1 MYNINLSNSVLLTFV
16 SIAILM
22 TFYVGYLVFKKS
34 GTNYIVPLSV
44 SIWLGSFFYIAFM
57 VSFDS
62 DLSEL
67 KLEKLSKGSVFV
79 PMNQL
84 NDQLG
89 FEKIINSNNCS
100 IASWGSDIYFWEE
113 AESASC
119 SFKISTHGKN
129 DSLSVFCHPN
139 GGVLKIYFDGKEH
152 VIDTKDNV
160 KHHVKIPL
168 QSFKPI
174 SVYSYVFFLVCILLL
189 FNLTFIIICFFNV
202 KTNDIVLLMTSV
214 IVCFCL
220 LNFNNNFLLRANL
233 SSTFET
239 IKVLFAA
246 FLVASGVIYLVIK
259 YVFKIRD
266 LWFESR
272 WIFIPFIAFLTWY
285 LFWAIVVYPS
295 GMYMS
300 DTYAVNAY
308 VTNLNFSHFFG
319 KFYELFVLSQCVI
332 LPYGFTQVLF
342 EIVMVSLV
350 FTRCI
355 FIFHSLGLNW
365 IFLIV
370 LTISIFFS
378 IPIICNSVFLT
389 RDTWFSML
397 LVMVTV
403 ELFNFLITKS
413 RKINYILYII
423 NLLILTSV
431 FRSESVVYLFLTTV
445 LIVIFLIFKPI
456 YLKNFISPLLVLIFI
471 YWVIPMLISFKSSDK
486 YMLTSYLNPLSIL
499 IKNDNYFTLT
509 PDRDSEIINNMLQV
523 DSVKKYATPY
533 ELPNF
538 WLGHYKESAT
548 EKEFDD
554 LEKTAYKLF
563 LNNSDVFFESRIYN
577 FINTT
582 GLSNHNTLEIGETY
596 NNGNSNL
603 LFKKNPKSPF
613 PSIQKYLVDFI
624 YKSTQ
629 FSGYH
634 VFFSR
639 FYIWSFI
646 PALVLVFFVL
656 FLYKFTPISSICVLF
671 ISLRIPLVFLFSPAS
686 QFKYY
691 YSLYL
696 IGFMIL
702 PFLIIEARKNNLIQW
717 AYNKL
722 SVLKMHLKNIKLE

>member
-1 MYNINLSNSVLLTFV
+1 
-16 SIAILM
+16 
-22 TFYVGYLVFKKS
+22 
-34 GTNYIVPLSV
+34 
-44 SIWLGSFFYIAFM
+44 
-57 VSFDS
+57 
-62 DLSEL
+62 
-67 KLEKLSKGSVFV
+67 
-79 PMNQL
+79 
-84 NDQLG
+84 
-89 FEKIINSNNCS
+89 
-100 IASWGSDIYFWEE
+100 
-113 AESASC
+113 
-119 SFKISTHGKN
+119 
-129 DSLSVFCHPN
+129 
-139 GGVLKIYFDGKEH
+139 
-152 VIDTKDNV
+152 
-160 KHHVKIPL
+160 
-168 QSFKPI
+168 
-174 SVYSYVFFLVCILLL
+174 
-189 FNLTFIIICFFNV
+189 
-202 KTNDIVLLMTSV
+202 
-214 IVCFCL
+214 
-220 LNFNNNFLLRANL
+220 
-233 SSTFET
+233 
-239 IKVLFAA
+239 
-246 FLVASGVIYLVIK
+246 
-259 YVFKIRD
+259 
-266 LWFESR
+266 
-272 WIFIPFIAFLTWY
+272 
-285 LFWAIVVYPS
+285 
-295 GMYMS
+295 
-300 DTYAVNAY
+300 
-308 VTNLNFSHFFG
+308 
-319 KFYELFVLSQCVI
+319 
-332 LPYGFTQVLF
+332 
-342 EIVMVSLV
+342 
-350 FTRCI
+350 
-355 FIFHSLGLNW
+355 
-365 IFLIV
+365 
-370 LTISIFFS
+370 
-378 IPIICNSVFLT
+378 
-389 RDTWFSML
+389 
-397 LVMVTV
+397 
-403 ELFNFLITKS
+403 
-413 RKINYILYII
+413 
-423 NLLILTSV
+423 
-431 FRSESVVYLFLTTV
+431 
-445 LIVIFLIFKPI
+445 
-456 YLKNFISPLLVLIFI
+456 
-471 YWVIPMLISFKSSDK
+471 MLISFKSSDK